1 MAISK
6 YHLILHSGTSKF
18 SPAKPASMS
27 IDVDSEASI
36 ATSDIEKFGKLLGE
50 AISNLSEY
58 KTYEQLRD
66 EVKKDIVAQDLINE
80 FENQR
85 QTFMVKRASGDAT
98 KEDLDKIGASQET
111 LNNLPVM
118 VKFLDAQKELSSRL
132 SETNEHISESL
143 SLDFGDQIGGC
154 GCS

>member
-1 MAISK
+1 
-6 YHLILHSGTSKF
+6 
-18 SPAKPASMS
+18 MS
-27 IDVDSEASI
+27 IDVDSKASI
-36 ATSDIEKFGKLLGE
+36 ATSDIEKLGKLLGD

-58 KTYEQLRD
+58 QTYEQLRT
-66 EVKKDIVAQDLINE
+66 EVKKDIAAQDLINE

-85 QTFMVKRASGDAT
+85 QIFVVKRASGDAT
-98 KEDLDKIGASQET
+98 KEDLDKIGASQEE

-118 VKFLDAQKELSSRL
+118 IKFLDAQKELSSRL
-132 SETNEHISESL
+132 NEVNEHISESL